1 MTILSRKTSTIIFLS
16 SMLSFNAMAAE
27 LEYEIRIG
35 ASRSDNVARTSTL
48 EIEETIA
55 LAGLILDLQ
64 HESRRVAASLVTDLE
79 YRNYTDDT
87 FDDEVVGS
95 LNADLELQLAPEVF
109 SWIFQYQFG
118 NLQTNPF
125 EANTAFNR
133 QNVNRFSTGPDLRMR
148 LGSNTAL
155 ELGGRYH
162 STRYEISDID
172 NDVFGGSISL
182 VRALSTRRS
191 LSLNITADRIEY
203 DNTQLNSNYDRQT
216 AFIGFESEGSRGS
229 IVVNIGYNELH
240 DNGEVVD
247 GNLINVA
254 WDREISPSTTF
265 RLAYNQGLT
274 NPEEILG
281 QAPPGAGFDD
291 PQNTPGVSDPFENR
305 QFSMALNFD
314 RNTNNVFASL
324 LYNEDE
330 YVTDSVLDRNRSEF
344 RVGFSK
350 ILGSAWRIRL
360 SGALQRTDFVSTGRE
375 DDDTVISAG
384 ISRQLSRTIGINL
397 DYTRF
402 DRDSSDSAFDY
413 VENLVNLT
421 FSYAYARQ

>member
-1 MTILSRKTSTIIFLS
+1 MTILFRKTSTIIFLS
-16 SMLSFNAMAAE
+16 YMLSFNVMAAE

-35 ASRSDNVARTSTL
+35 ASRSDNVARTDTL

-55 LAGLILDLQ
+55 LVGLALDLQ

-79 YRNYTDDT
+79 YRNYTDNT

-109 SWIFQYQFG
+109 SWLFQYQFG

-125 EANTAFNR
+125 LANTAFNR
-133 QNVNRFSTGPDLRMR
+133 QNVNQFSTGPDLRIR

-172 NDVFGGSISL
+172 NDVLGSRVSL
-182 VRALSTRRS
+182 VRALSPYRS
-191 LSLNITADRIEY
+191 ISLNVTADRVEY
-203 DNTQLNSNYDRQT
+203 DNTLLNSNYDRQT
-216 AFIGFESEGSRGS
+216 AYFGFESEVPRGS
-229 IVVNIGYNELH
+229 ITVNLGYNEIH

-247 GNLINVA
+247 GNLINIA

-265 RLAYNQGLT
+265 RLAYDQGFT
-274 NPEEILG
+274 DSSDFLG
-281 QAPPGAGFDD
+281 QSQPGEGFGE

-305 QFSMALNFD
+305 QFSLGLNYN
-314 RNTNNVFASL
+314 RNNNNFFASL

-330 YVTDSVLDRNRSEF
+330 YVTNSLLDRNRSEL
-344 RVGFSK
+344 RAGFSK
-350 ILGSAWRIRL
+350 VLGSAWRIRL
-360 SGALQRTDFVSTGRE
+360 SGALQRTDFVATGRE

-384 ISRQLSRTIGINL
+384 LSRQLSRMIGVNL
-397 DYTRF
+397 DFTRF
-402 DRDSSDSAFDY
+402 DRDSSDPAFDY

-421 FSYAYARQ
+421 FSYARQ